1 VAKSFRC
8 KLVTPTAALL
18 DDKVTYASVPAWDG
32 LMGIQSGHA
41 PMLLKMGLG
50 ELRLDMADDAKL
62 GKGGQ
67 RSYVVDG
74 GFIKIAGDEL
84 TILAEQAVAAETLST
99 ADAEAE
105 LKKLMES
112 KPKDSSSAARDA
124 LDRQVALAR
133 KKVEISRSG
142 KGI

>member
-1 VAKSFRC
+1 MAKSFRC

-18 DDKVTYASVPAWDG
+18 DDKVVYASVPAWDG

-41 PMLLKMGLG
+41 PMLLTMGLG

-67 RSYVVDG
+67 RSFVVDG

-105 LKKLMES
+105 VRRLADV
-112 KPKDSSSAARDA
+112 KPKDATTASRES
-124 LDRQVALAR
+124 LDRQRALAR
-133 KKVEISRSG
+133 KKVDVARSS